1 VEAAMAGTFSI
12 DGDLK
17 MTGAKAGSVSAASIA
32 DSTGLPGSACS
43 LIAYS
48 VQEGVINVGGDVHMS
63 GCDAGTVAT
72 QVATSGAAKKRT
84 LKMPVQID
92 MAAVS
97 NKRGFFG
104 GSDGQAAIVSYF
116 GSKFVGAGSVTL
128 TGGIGSDAT
137 VNDATYGGTAVLA
150 TEYESSIHI
159 TGAASVTSGRGG
171 DSDDAYGGNAGYAAT
186 YAYGTAQL
194 RTGDLTIKG
203 ARAGQGLNSTLDGQ
217 FGSAALILQQE
228 GQYQQYGQVTITE
241 GSYRDYNVSLPT
253 DSTLSLAAVSESSQW
268 TIMPCATG
276 GVSYTS
282 SNSST
287 FAVTRASTFRDCRG
301 SGATIQSRPTGDIS
315 SDVSCLGCT
324 CTGDVLL
331 FDECGSGAMLQSA
344 AHQMLVAVLEAVAGF
359 W

>member
-1 VEAAMAGTFSI
+1 MGAFHK
-12 DGDLK
+12 DLA
-17 MTGAKAGSVSAASIA
+17 T
-32 DSTGLPGSACS
+32 
-43 LIAYS
+43 
-48 VQEGVINVGGDVHMS
+48 VG
-63 GCDAGTVAT
+63 
-72 QVATSGAAKKRT
+72 
-84 LKMPVQID
+84 
-92 MAAVS
+92 
-97 NKRGFFG
+97 NKRAFI
-104 GSDGQAAIVSYF
+104 GSGDCEAGIVCYYS
-116 GSKFVGAGSVTL
+116 STFVVGGSVTL
-128 TGGIGSDAT
+128 VGGLGSDAT
-137 VNDATYGGTAVLA
+137 ANDATYGGSAVLA
-150 TEYESSIHI
+150 TEYESSVHI
-159 TGAASVTSGRGG
+159 TGAASVTSGRG
-171 DSDDAYGGNAGYAAT
+171 DSDYGYGGDAGYAAVYTYGTSQLRTGDLTIKGARAGQGLNSNAGYAAT

-217 FGSAALILQQE
+217 FGAASLALEQE

-241 GSYRDYNVSLPT
+241 GSYRDYNVSLPA
-253 DSTLSLAAVSESSQW
+253 DSTLSYVGASESSQW

-287 FAVTRASTFRDCRG
+287 FSVTKASTFRDCRG
-301 SGATIQSRPTGDIS
+301 KGAMPQSRPAGDIS

-344 AHQMLVAVLEAVAGF
+344 AHHMLVAVLEAMAGF